1 MSKYGTLSKMATKCQ
16 ICDKRD
22 TCDKKRMEMCAYLI
36 PQSVSFPNGVS
47 VLNPNTSNEIRIEP
61 QGYES
66 PMDIA
71 NELMK
76 ASKYLMGG
84 M

>member
-1 MSKYGTLSKMATKCQ
+1 MSEHGTLSKLATKCKN
-16 ICDKRD
+16 CDKRD
-22 TCDKKRMEMCAYLI
+22 ACDKKRMEMCAYII

-47 VLNPNTSNEIRIEP
+47 VLSPNTSNEIRIEP

-66 PMDIA
+66 A
-71 NELMK
+71 NDKAMEMMK
-76 ASKYLMGG
+76 ASRYLTGG

>member
-1 MSKYGTLSKMATKCQ
+1 MSKHGTLSKMATKCQ

-22 TCDKKRMEMCAYLI
+22 TCDKKRMKMCAYLI